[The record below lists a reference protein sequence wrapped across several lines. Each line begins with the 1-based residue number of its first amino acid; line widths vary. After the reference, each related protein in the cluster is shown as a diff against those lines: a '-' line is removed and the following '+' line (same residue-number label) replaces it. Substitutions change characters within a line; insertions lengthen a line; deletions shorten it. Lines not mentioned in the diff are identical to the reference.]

1 VLACGFTNTKAEF
14 LSLPQLLLLQVVAE
28 AIVERMEAPAVHA
41 KRTYSIMML
50 DAGDAT
56 ETKNEGWW
64 GRFLG
69 VCMFWWTT

>member
-1 VLACGFTNTKAEF
+1 
-14 LSLPQLLLLQVVAE
+14 VVAE